1 MSKHKARGYVA
12 YYVFYFFD
20 RYVRTL
26 TYAILT
32 YVNNLSLQDAEP
44 FVRFPGNIVK
54 QVKVHALCYKAL
66 RHFIVGILRMFW
78 Q

>member
-12 YYVFYFFD
+12 YYYILFFD

-44 FVRFPGNIVK
+44 FVRFPGYIV
-54 QVKVHALCYKAL
+54 
-66 RHFIVGILRMFW
+66 
-78 Q
+78 